1 MDSYDSSE
9 EEAVWILGQSVDGPE
24 SNTNIEPADHEEDQG
39 GNQATSQ

>member
-1 MDSYDSSE
+1 MDPYDSSE

-24 SNTNIEPADHEEDQG
+24 SNTNIEPAHREEDQG